1 MGGVPGLWVAAVA
14 LPLVHLGVT
23 RLVPCSEPCGA
34 GSGYTGGGAAWIPG
48 GPVVPTGLFL
58 SLDTSAINSLPF
70 PDLSAHPSGFRLAAL
85 SPEITPAFTLVRL

>member
-58 SLDTSAINSLPF
+58 SLDTSALIRSKAATPSQT
-70 PDLSAHPSGFRLAAL
+70 SALTHLVSG
-85 SPEITPAFTLVRL
+85 